1 MMKLHAALTEES
13 IDCYHYCFEGKA
25 MSSKVRSVVK
35 WLSKCISMAI
45 AKTASRNV
53 ACKVTRMRESI
64 MDGQDELIIHNSE
77 CYETGLEEDKQAAS
91 DNVEYNADLLLFRVV
106 LQALIANCLVSD
118 ESIYV
123 YTLAKP
129 VSSDSV
135 CE

>member
-1 MMKLHAALTEES
+1 M
-13 IDCYHYCFEGKA
+13 G
-25 MSSKVRSVVK
+25 
-35 WLSKCISMAI
+35 
-45 AKTASRNV
+45 
-53 ACKVTRMRESI
+53 
-64 MDGQDELIIHNSE
+64 
-77 CYETGLEEDKQAAS
+77 EEDKQAAS

-135 CE
+135 CDCLCMMCEICSDLFSHNCVHCQCQLSVQLPDCQAISCDTLCENLVFLLGVISYSVIT